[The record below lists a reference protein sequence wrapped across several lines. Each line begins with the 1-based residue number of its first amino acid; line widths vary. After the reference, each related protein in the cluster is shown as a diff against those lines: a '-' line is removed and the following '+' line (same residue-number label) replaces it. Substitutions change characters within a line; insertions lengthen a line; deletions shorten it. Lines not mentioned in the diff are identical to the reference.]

1 MLLKRFVIT
10 DRHRGGWV
18 GSVYADEFLDVGMMG
33 DQGCGNFM
41 ISGKIVAQVN
51 TRMVCVSDSGGRML
65 KELGILTG
73 IGSTDEYA
81 ASSR

>member
-1 MLLKRFVIT
+1 MLKRFVIT
-10 DRHRGGWV
+10 DRKTGSWI
-18 GSVYADEFLDVGMMG
+18 GSVYADEFRDVTTDKGK
-33 DQGCGNFM
+33 QGCGNFL
-41 ISGKIVAQVN
+41 ISGKFVAQVN
-51 TRMVCVSDSGGRML
+51 TKLVCVSDSGARML